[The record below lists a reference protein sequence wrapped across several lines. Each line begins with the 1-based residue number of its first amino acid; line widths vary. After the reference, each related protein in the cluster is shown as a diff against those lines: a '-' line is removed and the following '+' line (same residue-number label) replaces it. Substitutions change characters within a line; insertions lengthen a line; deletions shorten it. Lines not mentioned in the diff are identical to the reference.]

1 MTGGSLGVR
10 MWSYGTLPDI
20 NGVIPGDEKLLQS
33 KSLVNVRKN
42 STKMFSGFREK
53 ERSLPLVWCRCLGC
67 RKFSMLLLIAFALLV
82 FVLGSLAV
90 DKETISLNVDQQ
102 IGTLSMV
109 LPYGNGAPSNPGASW
124 IFGKKDKQKD
134 ENYLVAN
141 ILNEDD
147 ENRFRIVGSKG
158 ASVLPSNH
166 PCAKFTFPPP
176 PPPNLRR
183 IGPRHA
189 VVRDSRKHVCLR
201 IAYVGIPIIKDR
213 NLMQE
218 FNTALPN
225 DNTSTEVQQPLDQGK
240 QQIQVYSRRNRSLET
255 DTAVPITSPT
265 DDCSETE
272 VPPPS
277 PSIYLPIAV
286 RKACPVCYLPV
297 DQAIAS
303 MPSSPSASPVLQNL
317 TYVHDENPIK
327 TEPHGGSDFGG
338 YPSIKQR
345 SDSFDVK
352 ESMTVHCGFVK
363 RSKPGLQTGFDF
375 DESDV
380 AELQQFHDIIVA
392 SAIFGNYDVI
402 QQPRNI
408 SEEAKKNIPFYMFI
422 DEETEAYI
430 KKKSILDSSKRVGL
444 WRIVVVRNVPYSDA
458 RRNGKVS
465 TLQFDKLEDAHIFRC
480 RDAIIIFETSTSKRN
495 SKVPKLLLH
504 RIFPNVRYSIWID
517 GKLQLVVDPYQILEK
532 FLWRQ
537 NANFA
542 ISRHYRRF
550 DVFVEA
556 EANKAAGKYD
566 NSSID
571 EQVDF
576 YKQEGLTPYSEAKF
590 PITSDVPEG
599 CVLIKEH
606 IPITNL
612 FTCLWFNEVDRFTSR
627 DQLSFAMTYHR
638 DLLEQMPPP
647 VANMIRRPP
656 ALPSMRRRTPG
667 KRITRRRS
675 SSRRHRKAAT
685 NLLLMLIC

>member
-1 MTGGSLGVR
+1 M
-10 MWSYGTLPDI
+10 
-20 NGVIPGDEKLLQS
+20 Q
-33 KSLVNVRKN
+33 
-42 STKMFSGFREK
+42 
-53 ERSLPLVWCRCLGC
+53 
-67 RKFSMLLLIAFALLV
+67 
-82 FVLGSLAV
+82 
-90 DKETISLNVDQQ
+90 
-102 IGTLSMV
+102 
-109 LPYGNGAPSNPGASW
+109 
-124 IFGKKDKQKD
+124 
-134 ENYLVAN
+134 
-141 ILNEDD
+141 
-147 ENRFRIVGSKG
+147 
-158 ASVLPSNH
+158 
-166 PCAKFTFPPP
+166 
-176 PPPNLRR
+176 
-183 IGPRHA
+183 
-189 VVRDSRKHVCLR
+189 
-201 IAYVGIPIIKDR
+201 
-213 NLMQE
+213 QE

-286 RKACPVCYLPV
+286 RKGTRSCTQHPISRFVSYGNLSKSYKAFVTNVDSIKIPKNIEEALESAEWRQAVMEEMKALKNNETWEVSDLPKGKKTVGCKWIFTTKFKPDGRIDRYKARLVAKGFTQTYGLDYNETFAPVAKLNTARVLLSLAANLDWHLTQLDVKNAFLNGELNEEVYMDFPPGFEENKDQVCKLKKSLYGLKQSPRAWFSRFAKAMTSRNYIKGQADHTMFYKHSEEACPVCYLPV

-458 RRNGKVS
+458 RRNGKV
-465 TLQFDKLEDAHIFRC
+465 
-480 RDAIIIFETSTSKRN
+480 
-495 SKVPKLLLH
+495 PKLLLH

-590 PITSDVPEG
+590 PITSAFW
-599 CVLIKEH
+599 CV
-606 IPITNL
+606 TD
-612 FTCLWFNEVDRFTSR
+612 FFRCS
-627 DQLSFAMTYHR
+627 
-638 DLLEQMPPP
+638 
-647 VANMIRRPP
+647 
-656 ALPSMRRRTPG
+656 
-667 KRITRRRS
+667 
-675 SSRRHRKAAT
+675 
-685 NLLLMLIC
+685 

>member
-183 IGPRHA
+183 IGPR
-189 VVRDSRKHVCLR
+189 
-201 IAYVGIPIIKDR
+201 P
-213 NLMQE
+213 
-218 FNTALPN
+218 
-225 DNTSTEVQQPLDQGK
+225 
-240 QQIQVYSRRNRSLET
+240 
-255 DTAVPITSPT
+255 
-265 DDCSETE
+265 
-272 VPPPS
+272 
-277 PSIYLPIAV
+277 
-286 RKACPVCYLPV
+286 CPVCYLPV

-458 RRNGKVS
+458 RRNGKV
-465 TLQFDKLEDAHIFRC
+465 
-480 RDAIIIFETSTSKRN
+480 
-495 SKVPKLLLH
+495 PKLLLH

-590 PITSDVPEG
+590 PITSAFW
-599 CVLIKEH
+599 CV
-606 IPITNL
+606 TD
-612 FTCLWFNEVDRFTSR
+612 FFRCS
-627 DQLSFAMTYHR
+627 
-638 DLLEQMPPP
+638 
-647 VANMIRRPP
+647 
-656 ALPSMRRRTPG
+656 
-667 KRITRRRS
+667 
-675 SSRRHRKAAT
+675 
-685 NLLLMLIC
+685 

>member
-183 IGPRHA
+183 IGPR
-189 VVRDSRKHVCLR
+189 
-201 IAYVGIPIIKDR
+201 P
-213 NLMQE
+213 
-218 FNTALPN
+218 
-225 DNTSTEVQQPLDQGK
+225 
-240 QQIQVYSRRNRSLET
+240 
-255 DTAVPITSPT
+255 
-265 DDCSETE
+265 
-272 VPPPS
+272 
-277 PSIYLPIAV
+277 
-286 RKACPVCYLPV
+286 CPVCYLPV

-363 RSKPGLQTGFDF
+363 RSKPGPQTGFDF

-458 RRNGKVS
+458 RRNGKV
-465 TLQFDKLEDAHIFRC
+465 
-480 RDAIIIFETSTSKRN
+480 
-495 SKVPKLLLH
+495 PKLLLH

-537 NANFA
+537 NANFG

-627 DQLSFAMTYHR
+627 DQLSFAMVRDKIMAKVDWNINMFLDCERRNFVVQTYHR

-685 NLLLMLIC
+685 GNRDQFLLSTF